1 MLEMQ
6 DYVSPFDE
14 RAIEPHEQAPRLAAL
29 AGKRLSLFS
38 ISKPKSAEFLD
49 TLERLLVEEHGAV
62 IVRHQ
67 KPTFTK
73 PAPKELIDEVVA
85 SCDGVIEALAD

>member
-1 MLEMQ
+1 MQ
-6 DYVSPFDE
+6 DYVSPIDE
-14 RAIEPHEQAPRLAAL
+14 RAIEPHERAPRLSAL

-49 TLERLLVEEHGAV
+49 TLERVLVEEHGAV
-62 IVRHQ
+62 VVRHQ

-73 PAPKELIDEVVA
+73 PAPKELIDEIVG